1 MSRRSL
7 RTTLAL
13 GFAAMGTLVIV
24 LVGGLSY
31 DAAAEMV
38 RADEQAL
45 FTGIVNDLQIQVRQG
60 RFATED
66 FITDDPGQNLLPKL
80 FRAARISIQILS
92 PGSAGQ
98 RPAPL
103 PLDRPG
109 ADRQPGYGPRGEV
122 TINGVRYRT
131 ATVPLGKGRGAIKIT
146 QRLSDTDELL
156 AQLGRRVMLL
166 AGPVVVIAAVGGWW
180 LARRSTRRLIRLTAV
195 AEEVAS
201 TGKLEVAVPVTGED
215 EIGRLGRSFDDMLG
229 RLARAKHDQQRLVQ
243 DAGHE
248 LRTPLTSLRTNIAIL
263 HRLDE
268 LPPQERENLLRDLAQ
283 ESRQLT
289 TLVDELME
297 LAAGEREGEEPVE
310 IQLADLT
317 EETAAMAR
325 RRSGREIRVRAAPAV
340 ITARPA
346 ALQRAISNLLDNA
359 AKFDPDGTE
368 PIELVVE
375 AGRIEVRDRGPGI
388 AEHDLERVFDR
399 FYRAIA
405 TRGLPGSGLGLAIVK
420 EVAHRHGGT
429 AFATNRSGGG
439 AIVGLTL
446 GAAEDPALPG
456 SAGDQPRPTR
466 AS

>member
-1 MSRRSL
+1 
-7 RTTLAL
+7 
-13 GFAAMGTLVIV
+13 
-24 LVGGLSY
+24 
-31 DAAAEMV
+31 
-38 RADEQAL
+38 
-45 FTGIVNDLQIQVRQG
+45 
-60 RFATED
+60 
-66 FITDDPGQNLLPKL
+66 
-80 FRAARISIQILS
+80 
-92 PGSAGQ
+92 
-98 RPAPL
+98 
-103 PLDRPG
+103 LDRPG
-109 ADRQPGYGPRGEV
+109 ADRQPGYGPRREV
-122 TINGVRYRT
+122 TVGGVRYRT
-131 ATVPLGKGRGAIKIT
+131 ATVPLGNRRGAIKIT

-229 RLARAKHDQQRLVQ
+229 RLAHAKHDQQRLVQ

-297 LAAGEREGEEPVE
+297 LAAGEREGEKPVE
-310 IQLADLT
+310 IQLADLA

-325 RRSGREIRVRAAPAV
+325 RRSGREIRVRAAPTV

-359 AKFDPDGTE
+359 AKFDPDGAE
-368 PIELVVE
+368 PIELVME

-420 EVAHRHGGT
+420 EVAHRHGGA

-439 AIVGLTL
+439 AVVGLTL